1 MKLKNGNKARSLETG
16 KREVTMIFKAK
27 QENSGN
33 YRSVSLISTYSK
45 IMQFTLR
52 ESHGNRDLDTRNR
65 TDAERWQSSKG
76 ATRGHLYSRPGKC
89 LGTLRRKWQRR
100 WSISGACS
108 GQSGR
113 DHDGLHP
120 SWGHLPVWWIMK
132 QAAADFGKL
141 IALNAATW
149 LRNTFTW
156 GAPGHFQV
164 SKVFKVCSS
173 ILHSCPAPCY

>member
-65 TDAERWQSSKG
+65 TDAER
-76 ATRGHLYSRPGKC
+76 
-89 LGTLRRKWQRR
+89 
-100 WSISGACS
+100 
-108 GQSGR
+108 
-113 DHDGLHP
+113 
-120 SWGHLPVWWIMK
+120 
-132 QAAADFGKL
+132 
-141 IALNAATW
+141 
-149 LRNTFTW
+149 
-156 GAPGHFQV
+156 
-164 SKVFKVCSS
+164 
-173 ILHSCPAPCY
+173 